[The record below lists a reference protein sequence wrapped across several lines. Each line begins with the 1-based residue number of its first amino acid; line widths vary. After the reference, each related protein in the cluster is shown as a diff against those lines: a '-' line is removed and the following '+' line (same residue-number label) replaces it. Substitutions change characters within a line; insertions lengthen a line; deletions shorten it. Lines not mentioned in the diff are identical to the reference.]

1 MSSSSPEF
9 WSFITRLGEAQI
21 LLPVALALSLWL
33 AWRARATPIVPYW
46 LALLGIATL
55 ITAATKIAFIGWGI
69 GSAALDFTG
78 VSGHAMFAAA
88 IYPVVCRLALSG
100 HGLALQRLGWGGG
113 LALAGLIA
121 WSRLVVQAH
130 SPSESLIGFLLG
142 GSVSALAIWIA
153 RPRAVP
159 VPWWMPALLVAWFAL
174 VPMNAPRSI
183 THDVVTRLALMLSG
197 RSQPYLRQDLHRDA
211 GMALDSRVSH
221 SVKVAA

>member
-1 MSSSSPEF
+1 MPFSAPAF
-9 WSFITRLGEAQI
+9 WAFITRLGEAQI

-33 AWRARATPIVPYW
+33 AWRACARPIVPVW
-46 LALLGIATL
+46 LALLALATL

-69 GSAALDFTG
+69 GSAAFDFTG

-100 HGLALQRLGWGGG
+100 RSLALQRIGWSAG
-113 LALAGLIA
+113 LALAALIA
-121 WSRLVVQAH
+121 WSRLEVQAH
-130 SPSESLIGFLLG
+130 SASESLLGFLLG
-142 GSVSALAIWIA
+142 GSVSLLAMALA

-174 VPMNAPRSI
+174 VPMNAPRSF

-197 RSQPYLRQDLHRDA
+197 RAQPYQRQDLHRDA
-211 GMALDSRVSH
+211 GVALTGAPTLKGAR
-221 SVKVAA
+221 